1 MTKLKDQL
9 PLDKFVSRQVRL
21 WEQTYE
27 KRQVGQKTRL
37 LPCITISKEVGSQG
51 VELAHRLAK
60 RLNWKLF
67 DKDLVEYIAANAQV
81 QRDMVEI
88 FDEKTQS
95 EIHNWVV
102 TLLDRYALASD
113 KYFKHLMIAITTISE
128 HGHAI
133 VVGRGANFILSPQ
146 KALRIKTV
154 APIPYR
160 IEQVMQEQNMSRTE
174 ALRYVEKMD
183 KDRHA
188 FMRRF
193 FHQKADDP
201 LSYDLVLN
209 MATLNLQ
216 VASEIVVRALKTKFA
231 NSNFN

>member
-1 MTKLKDQL
+1 MTRLKDQL

-27 KRQVGQKTRL
+27 KRKVERESRC
-37 LPCITISKEVGSQG
+37 LPCITISKEIGSQG

-60 RLNWKLF
+60 RLNWRLF
-67 DKDLVEYIAANAQV
+67 DKDLVEYIAQNAHV
-81 QRDMVEI
+81 QSDMVEI

-113 KYFKHLMIAITTISE
+113 KYFKHLITVITTIGK

-146 KALRIKTV
+146 RTLRVKTV
-154 APIPYR
+154 APIPQR
-160 IEQVMQEQNMSRTE
+160 IAHVMQKQNMSRPE
-174 ALRYVEKMD
+174 ALGYVAKMD
-183 KDRHA
+183 KDRQA

-201 LSYDLVLN
+201 LAYDLVIN
-209 MATLNLQ
+209 MATLDLQ
-216 VASEIVVRALKTKFA
+216 VASEIVVQALKTKFS
-231 NSNFN
+231 NPNFN